1 MALSI
6 QATGYLR
13 LGGFGVML
21 MRKTLLSVLMAT
33 AFVSPVL
40 SVAAYAQD
48 VQVAQ
53 NEAREGGAWQ
63 RRFGGGSRGG
73 DQPQRQ
79 REVRQEQRQEQR
91 QQQPRVEQPRF
102 EQPRADV
109 RQDVRVDRRDG
120 GGRDNRGIV
129 TAAPVQ
135 QQAQN
140 NRNDR
145 GGNWQRGDR
154 PVSRGPFSEVL
165 RGDNNRGD
173 RGIRGDQNR
182 DARFDRNQDGR
193 VDRDW
198 DRNRNGVVD
207 RRFDRN
213 RDGNLDRN
221 YDRNR
226 DGNIDRRY
234 DRNQNGRVDQRYG
247 QNDRNWNR
255 NWRGDNRYNWQSHR
269 NQYRSYYNQPRYYN
283 PYGNGYGYQRFSVG
297 IYLNSLFFSSRYWI
311 NDPYEYRLPQAPY
324 GYRWVRYYDDV
335 ILVDQRNG
343 YVVDVIH
350 NFFW

>member
-1 MALSI
+1 M
-6 QATGYLR
+6 
-13 LGGFGVML
+13 
-21 MRKTLLSVLMAT
+21 
-33 AFVSPVL
+33 PD
-40 SVAAYAQD
+40 VADANADFAGRNANCGICTKISKRAAQI
-48 VQVAQ
+48 
-53 NEAREGGAWQ
+53 N
-63 RRFGGGSRGG
+63 RGN
-73 DQPQRQ
+73 
-79 REVRQEQRQEQR
+79 
-91 QQQPRVEQPRF
+91 
-102 EQPRADV
+102 
-109 RQDVRVDRRDG
+109 
-120 GGRDNRGIV
+120 DNRGDRGL
-129 TAAPVQ
+129 
-135 QQAQN
+135 
-140 NRNDR
+140 RND
-145 GGNWQRGDR
+145 G
-154 PVSRGPFSEVL
+154 V

-173 RGIRGDQNR
+173 RGIRGDGVRGDQNR

-226 DGNIDRRY
+226 DGTIDRRY
-234 DRNQNGRVDQRYG
+234 DRNQNGRVDPRYG
-247 QNDRNWNR
+247 QNNRNWNR
-255 NWRGDNRYNWQSHR
+255 DWRGDNRYNWQSHR
-269 NQYRSYYNQPRYYN
+269 NQYRSYYQQPRYYN

-335 ILVDQRNG
+335 VLVDQRTG